1 MIVLLYFSLSTITI
15 LIVCYFKLLC
25 FTPLHLYSGY
35 FKVQDY
41 KKYSWW
47 YFCTSPRVEWVHC
60 LLYFYSLHY
69 RGSYCTFTPL
79 HLSDSYFLRSY
90 YCTELR
96 YLHYSLLII
105 LLYFYLSTLH
115 LSISSHL
122 FISWSDFSFSVYNH
136 YMWELKLLC
145 RLHGGFFNYFILS
158 AKLIRQTLNVGFNNR
173 PSW

>member
-1 MIVLLYFSLSTITI
+1 MMIPLINKVSCCVICDEQPIIFFKKVISQLLFSFFWSYSLS
-15 LIVCYFKLLC
+15 Y
-25 FTPLHLYSGY
+25 
-35 FKVQDY
+35 
-41 KKYSWW
+41 
-47 YFCTSPRVEWVHC
+47 CTSTSTP
-60 LLYFYSLHY
+60 LHY

-96 YLHYSLLII
+96 YLHYSLWII

-122 FISWSDFSFSVYNH
+122 FISWSDFSFRVYNH